1 MELRVRHANEP
12 AKFRKSEAAL
22 HLAIGEL
29 TRVAENPDF
38 YATLRAANAPE
49 SLLALFSHENVDVT
63 MAVVKLLSEL
73 IDGDVIAGHEGALQ
87 FTREL
92 LVPPHNLISMLV
104 AFLPRLQESQ
114 DVGGE
119 YEEDSKSVYHVLEMF
134 ENLADMFPEL
144 CAQACEQTG
153 VLEWLTHRACASA
166 FDGNAMYASEI
177 LSIFLQPIPSYKG
190 TPATAW
196 MCQGARIRT
205 LIHRVAG
212 YRKQDPGSGEE
223 KEYVANLFM
232 SLCSTLLD
240 QKTNQDVFS
249 AEKGVDLMLVLMRKR
264 VYARVAAFKVLDYAT
279 QNNAANCESFV
290 DMGGLKLLFS
300 AFMGNTLKKSESKH
314 EAEFEERSVG
324 MILTLILSLS
334 DVRYMRVLRKF
345 QEKDLE
351 KVDRLLELYVEARD
365 AVSPAERLWLEQND
379 EETVEGLD
387 DEDASELY
395 FHLLF
400 ETSLSGRLSQLQN
413 CGLLIGLL
421 CSAGDGAI
429 KAHVNKLLL
438 QNRVPLAS
446 VKRRLHQ
453 YALYLQESIAIAEK
467 ELVEAKET
475 VANGH
480 KKRKKSSS
488 SSSSSSHSS
497 SSSSSSSSTSS
508 SSSSAAASP
517 DAAATTVLAKSKM
530 LLGVISH
537 IHTLKN
543 D

>member
-1 MELRVRHANEP
+1 VPTAKRRKLNASQMDELLNSASQVEELSGSAVRALCSALDKCIDANMELRVRHASEP
-12 AKFRKSEAAL
+12 AKFMKSEAAL
-22 HLAIGEL
+22 HAAIGEL

-63 MAVVKLLSEL
+63 MEVVKLLSEL

-87 FTREL
+87 FTRGL
-92 LVPPHNLISMLV
+92 LVAPHNLISLLV

-119 YEEDSKSVYHVLEMF
+119 YEEDSKAVYHVLEMF
-134 ENLADMFPEL
+134 ENLADLFPEL

-196 MCQGARIRT
+196 MGQGARIRT

-212 YRKQDPGSGEE
+212 YRKRDPESGEE

-279 QNNAANCESFV
+279 QNNTANCESFV
-290 DMGGLKLLFS
+290 DMGYSSETAEWASRVCCSGSPTTPIPSPTS
-300 AFMGNTLKKSESKH
+300 APSAWTSRSARLTWTARRSNFRYGTQVR
-314 EAEFEERSVG
+314 ERELRGGGIVCVVCEVCG
-324 MILTLILSLS
+324 EGGC
-334 DVRYMRVLRKF
+334 RHRVLC
-345 QEKDLE
+345 
-351 KVDRLLELYVEARD
+351 VVVTTYV
-365 AVSPAERLWLEQND
+365 
-379 EETVEGLD
+379 
-387 DEDASELY
+387 
-395 FHLLF
+395 
-400 ETSLSGRLSQLQN
+400 
-413 CGLLIGLL
+413 C
-421 CSAGDGAI
+421 
-429 KAHVNKLLL
+429 
-438 QNRVPLAS
+438 
-446 VKRRLHQ
+446 
-453 YALYLQESIAIAEK
+453 
-467 ELVEAKET
+467 
-475 VANGH
+475 
-480 KKRKKSSS
+480 
-488 SSSSSSHSS
+488 
-497 SSSSSSSSTSS
+497 
-508 SSSSAAASP
+508 
-517 DAAATTVLAKSKM
+517 M
-530 LLGVISH
+530 
-537 IHTLKN
+537 
-543 D
+543 